1 MQSIKDMRRTDWK
14 RILERRYLTKLYQ
27 DACFDGVIAL
37 IKIDKITEPLYVKN
51 SLGNNV
57 KVVGEGYSWIEYA
70 PKHHNWFLTSM
81 FDENNQFIQLYFD
94 INKGNDFSEITNPRF
109 IDMYLDIVVDTN
121 GMLMVLDEEELD
133 DALNKGDINQETY
146 YMTKKICDELYQEL
160 SINKQRYIN
169 LCQMLCI
176 ELNEELEKR

>member
-14 RILERRYLTKLYQ
+14 RIIERRYLTKLYQ

-70 PKHHNWFLTSM
+70 PKHHNWFFTSM
-81 FDENNQFIQLYFD
+81 FLY
-94 INKGNDFSEITNPRF
+94 P
-109 IDMYLDIVVDTN
+109 
-121 GMLMVLDEEELD
+121 
-133 DALNKGDINQETY
+133 
-146 YMTKKICDELYQEL
+146 
-160 SINKQRYIN
+160 
-169 LCQMLCI
+169 
-176 ELNEELEKR
+176 